1 MEACDLSSALLLAR
15 GFVRTRQEKNNNE
28 STVVVKYLSIAA
40 IVIGVVME
48 IFFIGSE
55 FRIGGGAEFSLGT
68 GIAAFGVIGF
78 VYDFYSRQRG
88 TKP

>member
-1 MEACDLSSALLLAR
+1 MPMTCHRRCSWRAALLE
-15 GFVRTRQEKNNNE
+15 TRQENNNNE
-28 STVVVKYLSIAA
+28 STVVIRYLSIAA

-55 FRIGGGAEFSLGT
+55 FSIGDGAEFSLGT

-78 VYDFYSRQRG
+78 VYDFYSRQQG
-88 TKP
+88 PKP